1 MPTCF
6 NVEVNKGVARIHMN
20 RPEKMNSMIK
30 EFWIELPET
39 MADLET
45 GGDVR
50 AVVISSEGKHFCCG
64 MDLSVFTDGEG
75 SNKDLEHGRERLN
88 VRELILVLQK
98 TFSCLDD
105 ARIPVLAACQGG
117 VIGGAVDLVTACD
130 MRYATEDAFFS
141 IAEINLGMTAD
152 AGTFPRIAHVLPQ
165 GLAKELAYTGR
176 RMYAD
181 EALRVGLVNQVYATQ
196 EELINGVMDIATE
209 IASKSPLAVHGSKV
223 MLNYAR
229 DHSIRDALDYISVWQ
244 AGMHRPE
251 TDMVEIFNAKAE
263 KRAPEFQDLAPMSTQ
278 LFGAA

>member
-45 GGDVR
+45 RGDVR

-64 MDLSVFTDGEG
+64 LDLSVFTDDDGR
-75 SNKDLEHGRERLN
+75 NKDLEHGRDRLN
-88 VRELILVLQK
+88 VRESILALQK

-130 MRYATEDAFFS
+130 MRYATEEAFFS

-244 AGMHRPE
+244 AGMYRPE
-251 TDMVEIFNAKAE
+251 TDIVETFNAKAE

-278 LFGAA
+278 PFGAA